1 MSNAEIKTKKIDPDF
16 PFYNENPK
24 IAAWGILVLA
34 AAVIYMSLS
43 IFLEFDYP
51 WYLGPIVF
59 CAVPLTAYLIVAR
72 GKMSLIVK
80 KFKAK
85 DFVRI
90 LVTLFLQY
98 AFAFTVGIIRNLVFH
113 VQPTANAVMDADMDL
128 TFWVVILI
136 QLFGEEMFKLLIF
149 LVFLILLYKLT
160 KKRTLSVIVATAV
173 TLLCF
178 ALVHATAYDFNWS
191 QILINQGAATF
202 FCMYNDLKS
211 KNILTSY
218 IQHLLLD
225 AIPFVLAMTAR
236 GVDTDESR
244 EQQRRPVLQPVA
256 YLEQERLGRRHRLGR
271 DHSRLARD
279 EGPYP

>member
-51 WYLGPIVF
+51 WYLGPIIF

-98 AFAFTVGIIRNLVFH
+98 VFVFAIGIIRNLVFH
-113 VQPTANAVMDADMDL
+113 VTPTANSVMDAEMDS
-128 TFWVVILI
+128 TFWILI
-136 QLFGEEMFKLLIF
+136 IVQLFGEELYKLLIF
-149 LVFLILLYKLT
+149 LVVLILMYKLT
-160 KKRTLSVIVATAV
+160 HKRTLSVVAATV
-173 TLLCF
+173 IMLLCF
-178 ALVHATAYDFNWS
+178 ALVHVTAYDYNWS

-202 FCMYNDLKS
+202 FCMYNYLKS

-225 AIPFVLAMTAR
+225 AIPFVLAMT
-236 GVDTDESR
+236 GV
-244 EQQRRPVLQPVA
+244 
-256 YLEQERLGRRHRLGR
+256 
-271 DHSRLARD
+271 LAT
-279 EGPYP
+279 G